1 MGSIRKTYE
10 EAQKT
15 RDEILRAGIAACTRS
30 GYDGLSLAQMAED
43 AGVTRG
49 ALYHHFAGK
58 KGLLREMVEALLTE
72 MGAAIETAAN
82 READGW
88 AALEAGCRC
97 FLRESQQPEYQRI
110 VMTDGP
116 AVLGIAEWRELDF
129 RHTTRTLAEALTE
142 LAGQGE
148 IDVPDSEAAAEALAG
163 AMNQLSLWVAAGNPK
178 ETAWRT
184 LERLLEALRC
194 G

>member
-1 MGSIRKTYE
+1 MARKTYE

-15 RDEILRAGIAACTRS
+15 REDILRAGIAACARS
-30 GYDGLSLAQMAED
+30 GYDGLSLAQVAED

-58 KGLLREMVEALLTE
+58 KGLLREMVESLLAD
-72 MGAAIETAAN
+72 MGSAIETAAN
-82 READGW
+82 EASDGW

-97 FLRESQQPEYQRI
+97 FLRGSQQPEYQRI

-129 RHTTRTLAEALTE
+129 RHTTRSLAEALTE
-142 LAGQGE
+142 LAAEGKVE
-148 IDVPDSEAAAEALAG
+148 VPAPEAAAEALAG
-163 AMNQLSLWVAAGNPK
+163 AMNQLSLWIAAGNS
-178 ETAWRT
+178 EDTAWRT
-184 LERLLEALRC
+184 LERLLEALR
-194 G
+194 GV